1 MKTIQ
6 LLGELGKRFGREHK
20 LDVKS
25 PAEAVRALIANF
37 PALEKHLMNSGK
49 RVRYR
54 VMVGEHTL
62 PGAERLHD
70 PAGENEVIKFIPVIV
85 GAKDGGVFQ
94 TILGAV
100 LVVVGA
106 VLYFTG
112 YGAPLGQ
119 YLIMAGVAM
128 MVGGVA
134 QMLTPTPK
142 TTTNVPDFTEQT
154 NTQSYVFN
162 GSVNVTAQG
171 NPVPIGYGR
180 MIVGSAVISAGIQT
194 VDI

>member
-1 MKTIQ
+1 MKTIL
-6 LLGELGKRFGREHK
+6 LLGELGKRFGREHR

-25 PAEAVRALIANF
+25 PAEAIRALVANF

-54 VMVGEHTL
+54 VMVGEQTL

-85 GAKDGGVFQ
+85 GAKGDGLFQ
-94 TILGAV
+94 TIMGAV
-100 LVVVGA
+100 LIVVGF
-106 VLYFTG
+106 VLSFTPLAPVSP
-112 YGAPLGQ
+112 YLYAMGA
-119 YLIMAGVAM
+119 AM
-128 MVGGVA
+128 MLGGVA

-142 TTTNVPDFTEQT
+142 TTTNVPDYTEQS

-162 GSVNVTAQG
+162 GAVNVTAQG

-180 MIVGSAVISAGIQT
+180 MLVGSAVISAGIQT

>member
-85 GAKDGGVFQ
+85 GAKGGGVFQ

-100 LVVVGA
+100 LVVVG
-106 VLYFTG
+106 VILLYTPF
-112 YGAPLGQ
+112 AAASP
-119 YLIMAGVAM
+119 YLISAGVAL

-142 TTTNVPDFTEQT
+142 TTTSVPDFTEQT